1 MPLDSPL
8 RAPATGTDAALTR
21 LATGIGGL
29 SVEVADI
36 VGAVA
41 AVKGEVATTAA
52 GAATLKLAA
61 VAVAE
66 AAAQLAAGVTAADAG
81 LEAVRDEAAAAHTRA
96 AQSGASAAAAAS
108 AATDAASRIAA
119 VDAALADV
127 ARIAG
132 MIEGI
137 ARQTNMLSLNATIEA
152 ARAGEAGLGFAVVAS
167 EVRSLAGET
176 RTATQRIGDTI
187 ETLRRAVSTMRGA
200 AEQGAGSAAEA
211 AAAASASSDALG
223 RLAGRVG
230 HIAGEVQSM
239 AKAGQ
244 LAGQEATRMQEA
256 ASAQANAMD
265 AATRELALAATRGFA
280 LQDRAEALLQDAAAS
295 GADTPDARFI
305 LAVEDVARR
314 VAARFEAG
322 LDAGEIAEDALFDA
336 DYRPV
341 PGTDPQQV
349 TTRATTFADTA
360 LPPLQEPMLDFDQRV
375 VFCAAVDRNGYLPT
389 HNAKFSQ
396 PQRPGETAWNAAH
409 ARNRRIFDDR
419 TGLAAARNTRPFLLQ
434 AYRRDMGGGKVA
446 LMKDCSAP
454 VMVRGRHWGAVRLAY
469 RAE

>member
-1 MPLDSPL
+1 MASS
-8 RAPATGTDAALTR
+8 AEAALTR
-21 LATGIGGL
+21 LATGVGGL

-41 AVKGEVATTAA
+41 AVKGAVGTTAA
-52 GAATLKLAA
+52 GAATLQAA
-61 VAVAE
+61 AASVAE
-66 AAAQLAAGVTAADAG
+66 VAAQLAAGVAAADSG
-81 LEAVRDEAAAAHTRA
+81 LEAVRGEAAAAHAKA
-96 AQSGASAAAAAS
+96 AQSGVSAAAAAR

-127 ARIAG
+127 ARIAA

-152 ARAGEAGLGFAVVAS
+152 ARAGDAGRGFAVVAG
-167 EVRSLAGET
+167 EVRTLAGET
-176 RTATQRIGDTI
+176 RTATQRIGETI
-187 ETLRRAVSTMRGA
+187 ETLRRAVGALRGA
-200 AEQGAGSAAEA
+200 TEQGAGSATEA
-211 AAAASASSDALG
+211 AAAASDSSDALG
-223 RLAGRVG
+223 SLAGQVG
-230 HIAGEVQSM
+230 RIAAEVQSM

-256 ASAQANAMD
+256 AAAQARAMD
-265 AATRELALAATRGFA
+265 AAARELALASTRGSA
-280 LQDRAEALLQDAAAS
+280 LQDSAEALLQDAAAS
-295 GADTPDARFI
+295 GAETPDTRFI
-305 LAVEDVARR
+305 RAVEAVARR

-322 LDAGEIAEDALFDA
+322 IEAGEITEDALFDT

-349 TTRATTFADTA
+349 TTRATSFADIA
-360 LPPLQEPMLDFDQRV
+360 LPQLQEPMLDFDQRV

-419 TGLAAARNTRPFLLQ
+419 TGLAAGRNTRPFLLQ
-434 AYRRDMGGGKVA
+434 AYRRDMGGGQVA

-454 VMVRGRHWGAVRLAY
+454 VTVRGRHWGAVRLAY
-469 RAE
+469 RAD